1 MIETIESE
9 QHSYQILFERW
20 WAQGGQFKKKN
31 IRLVGKIVIIT
42 GCNTG
47 IGKETAIDL
56 ARRGAKIYMAC
67 RDQKR
72 AEDARQEIIRITSNS
87 NVIFIPCDLASL
99 ASIRAF
105 VKE

>member
-1 MIETIESE
+1 M
-9 QHSYQILFERW
+9 
-20 WAQGGQFKKKN
+20 
-31 IRLVGKIVIIT
+31 
-42 GCNTG
+42 G
-47 IGKETAIDL
+47 IGKETAMDL
-56 ARRGAKIYMAC
+56 AKRGGKIYLAC

-99 ASIRAF
+99 TSVRAF

>member
-1 MIETIESE
+1 M
-9 QHSYQILFERW
+9 
-20 WAQGGQFKKKN
+20 
-31 IRLVGKIVIIT
+31 GKIAIIT